1 MDSSECLRVIYILK
15 VLWIMK
21 LLISSPSPECAWWSQ
36 GKWPSSHLSILSIF
50 KKIFSPR
57 DIWKVTEVIWK
68 FETWTELFC
77 KKSERGQGWVSLCD
91 RHPPSQQKVRPSLL
105 SCIRSGVKHDP
116 CWPEC
121 VHIMCHSDCVWQMAR
136 PSHNNTGQSRA
147 CRAWRGPPGR
157 ST

>member
-1 MDSSECLRVIYILK
+1 MADYFHSEEMLQKLMDSSECLRVIYILK

-50 KKIFSPR
+50 GKIFSPR

-77 KKSERGQGWVSLCD
+77 KKSERGQGWVSHCD

-105 SCIRSGVKHDP
+105 SCSWSGRARGETWSVLARMCPHNVSL
-116 CWPEC
+116 WLC
-121 VHIMCHSDCVWQMAR
+121 VT
-136 PSHNNTGQSRA
+136 N
-147 CRAWRGPPGR
+147 GP
-157 ST
+157 TLA